1 MLFLY
6 IYNVTFINPPPGTC
20 AVSIFSI
27 QRLVIQGVLTIIN
40 KNRPWCNH
48 KRCII
53 CHLQYKIASSGWI
66 VWGFRGN
73 LSKNV
78 LFSLRSRVYHY
89 VSNIIVYLP
98 LYWRKY
104 TTCRLLI
111 ISKLLPRNVCLQSD
125 VILLFVCCLPVFRLY
140 LLC

>member
-1 MLFLY
+1 M
-6 IYNVTFINPPPGTC
+6 
-20 AVSIFSI
+20 
-27 QRLVIQGVLTIIN
+27 
-40 KNRPWCNH
+40 
-48 KRCII
+48 
-53 CHLQYKIASSGWI
+53 
-66 VWGFRGN
+66 WGFRGN

-111 ISKLLPRNVCLQSD
+111 ISNLLPRNVCLQSD
-125 VILLFVCCLPVFRLY
+125 DILLFVCCLPVFRLY
-140 LLC
+140 LLCSYSCLSSIFCDQYICSFEELYLMGVHVFCEFLFYCVFSGICIYIV